1 MNRFRYRSSVTNRR
15 SVMLNK
21 KKMKYIKLSIL
32 LILITLVSCH
42 EEKLNK
48 LKTNKVFSESET
60 IELISLLD
68 RFDKKICKIESKSE
82 GNFKDCYDSFYKR
95 ILKEIETGDYD
106 IGIDKENQKEIV
118 ELLNPK
124 LRNEFWVYGK
134 VMLNRRIPNTNSNE
148 TFPDSIQ
155 SIHINKGKY
164 LDYLEKEIS
173 QINPKTKLY
182 IEKFSMAGDISP
194 SIFADVVKNY
204 GEYDIEDER
213 IRLLIAIHYLTIN
226 HRNLEMKA
234 SYARLENDIKN
245 EFENRRKK

>member
-1 MNRFRYRSSVTNRR
+1 M
-15 SVMLNK
+15 
-21 KKMKYIKLSIL
+21 
-32 LILITLVSCH
+32 
-42 EEKLNK
+42 
-48 LKTNKVFSESET
+48 
-60 IELISLLD
+60 
-68 RFDKKICKIESKSE
+68 
-82 GNFKDCYDSFYKR
+82 
-95 ILKEIETGDYD
+95 
-106 IGIDKENQKEIV
+106 
-118 ELLNPK
+118 
-124 LRNEFWVYGK
+124 
-134 VMLNRRIPNTNSNE
+134 NRRIPNTNSNE